1 MSIYQQSKTA
11 AARIEAARAPEISL
25 AVLFLGV
32 TGPTI
37 AFLLFIKTPLI
48 LPSLSLI
55 SLMIAVLVALAAWI
69 TRANREGRHITLWDV
84 SGAYTFVGFAAGMLS
99 DPMQVVELMSL
110 PIDAPAEAQ

>member
-11 AARIEAARAPEISL
+11 AARIEAARAPEVSL

-55 SLMIAVLVALAAWI
+55 SLMIAGLVALAAWI
-69 TRANREGRHITLWDV
+69 TRANREGGILL
-84 SGAYTFVGFAAGMLS
+84 SGTCPAHTPLS
-99 DPMQVVELMSL
+99 GSQPECSAIQCKWSS
-110 PIDAPAEAQ
+110 